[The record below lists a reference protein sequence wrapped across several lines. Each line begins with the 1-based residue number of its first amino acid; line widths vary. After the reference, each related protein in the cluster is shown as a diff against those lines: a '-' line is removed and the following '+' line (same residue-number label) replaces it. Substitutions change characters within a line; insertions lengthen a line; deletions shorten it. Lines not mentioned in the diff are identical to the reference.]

1 MYESTSYQYFEDVNW
16 GLLRLWGD
24 RKDLDVL
31 DVGCGFAT
39 TSQHIARRG
48 NRVTGIESSVE
59 AVTVSRERIDEV
71 IHADLQQL
79 DALGNRRFDVII
91 FADVLEHLAW
101 PIGVLRGYLGLLKDG
116 GSVIVSLPNVG
127 LWSVRLNLLMGRF
140 RYEETGVLDRTH
152 LRFFT
157 RRTARE
163 MIEQAGLQVVRR
175 TYNPGLVRPFVPL
188 AKKLLGGGGAG
199 EVGESHDPSALL
211 ESRPYKLYMK
221 TIYPMERVIASAWPG
236 ALAFQM
242 IFEARKAVDSSI
254 RGSVDQ

>member
-1 MYESTSYQYFEDVNW
+1 MYETSTYQYFEDVNW
-16 GLLRLWGD
+16 GLLRLWGN
-24 RKDLDVL
+24 RRDLDVL

-39 TSQHIARRG
+39 TSQHIADRA
-48 NRVTGIESSVE
+48 NRVIGVESSGE
-59 AVTVSRERIDEV
+59 AVAVARTRVSRV
-71 IHADLQQL
+71 VHTDLQQL
-79 DALGNRRFDVII
+79 DDVKRALDGQRFDVII

-101 PIGVLRGYLGLLKDG
+101 PIGVLRGYLDLLKDG

-127 LWSVRLNLLMGRF
+127 LWSVRINLLLGRF

-163 MIEQAGLQVVRR
+163 MIEQAGLEIVRR

-188 AKKLLGGGGAG
+188 AKKLLSGQTS
-199 EVGESHDPSALL
+199 ESHDPSSIL
-211 ESRPYKLYMK
+211 ESRPYKMYLK
-221 TIYPMERVIASAWPG
+221 GVYPIERAIASLWPG

-242 IFEARKAVDSSI
+242 IFEGR
-254 RGSVDQ
+254 RRDQR

>member
-1 MYESTSYQYFEDVNW
+1 MYESTTYQYFEDVNW

-24 RKDLDVL
+24 RKNLDVL

-39 TSQHIARRG
+39 TSQHIAERG
-48 NRVTGIESSVE
+48 NRVTGIESSAE
-59 AVTVSRERIDEV
+59 AVAVARQRVTEV

-79 DALGNRRFDVII
+79 DALGDRRFDVII

-101 PIGVLRGYLGLLKDG
+101 PIGVLRGYLDLLKDS

-127 LWSVRLNLLMGRF
+127 LWSVRLNLLLGRF
-140 RYEETGVLDRTH
+140 RYEETGVLDHTH

-163 MIEQAGLQVVRR
+163 MIEQAGLKVVRR

-188 AKKLLGGGGAG
+188 AKKLLGGGGD
-199 EVGESHDPSALL
+199 SHDPSALL
-211 ESRPYKLYMK
+211 KSRPYKLYLK
-221 TIYPMERVIASAWPG
+221 TIYPMERVLSSAWPG

-242 IFEARKAVDSSI
+242 IFEAKKAVD
-254 RGSVDQ
+254 

>member
-1 MYESTSYQYFEDVNW
+1 MYESTTYQYFEDVNW

-24 RKDLDVL
+24 RKNLDVL

-39 TSQHIARRG
+39 TSQHIAARG
-48 NRVTGIESSVE
+48 NRVTGIESSAD
-59 AVTVSRERIDEV
+59 AVAVARTRITEV
-71 IHADLQQL
+71 IHADLQNHIL
-79 DALGNRRFDVII
+79 AGRRFDVII

-101 PIGVLRGYLGLLKDG
+101 PIGVLRGYLDLLKDG

-127 LWSVRLNLLMGRF
+127 LWSVRFNLLLGRF
-140 RYEETGVLDRTH
+140 RYEETGVLDHTH

-163 MIEQAGLQVVRR
+163 MIEQAGLRIVRR

-188 AKKLLGGGGAG
+188 AKKLLGGGGRD
-199 EVGESHDPSALL
+199 ESHDPSALL
-211 ESRPYKLYMK
+211 QSRPYKLYLK
-221 TIYPMERVIASAWPG
+221 TIYPIERAVAGLWPG

-242 IFEARKAVDSSI
+242 IFEAR
-254 RGSVDQ
+254 RP